1 MDEVI
6 AQAGRF
12 DRLLAEPGWTEILA
26 LMAERVNNSIIAATT
41 PPENG
46 EGVVEN
52 ALAKTI
58 QITRWDAQ
66 RELLDAAQGHI
77 KMIRAERDRLEE
89 QKRMAERFDPE
100 PVEEELRF

>member
-6 AQAGRF
+6 AKAERF
-12 DRLLAEPGWTEILA
+12 DRLLAEPGWVEILA

-77 KMIRAERDRLEE
+77 KMIREERDRLEE
-89 QKRMAERFDPE
+89 QKRMEERFAQQPM
-100 PVEEELRF
+100 EEELRF

>member
-1 MDEVI
+1 MAAVVAE
-6 AQAGRF
+6 AESY
-12 DRLLAEPGWTEILA
+12 DRLISEPGWIKILA
-26 LMAERVNNSIIAATT
+26 LMAERVNNSIISATT

-77 KMIRAERDRLEE
+77 KMIREERDRLKE
-89 QKRMAERFDPE
+89 QKEMAERFE
-100 PVEEELRF
+100 RQPVEEELRF